1 MLNQTK
7 TPTFVQTN
15 QFRHLLFPI
24 ETVKRH
30 DGINEVVQ
38 TSIIRKQAK
47 TQQVENMKK
56 KNSQKNS
63 NIDDLLKGKTPE
75 EQIAILKEAL
85 QTEEPSSR
93 PLQRDHKRSRIQI
106 QNKNSTPIRT
116 DPPITREHKGTK
128 EVPQLLS
135 HTPQTSTNTLQHPLT
150 LYCLIMAPD
159 TNNFAP
165 TIQQKQ
171 QT

>member
-1 MLNQTK
+1 LLNQTK

-85 QTEEPSSR
+85 QTEELR
-93 PLQRDHKRSRIQI
+93 LDLY
-106 QNKNSTPIRT
+106 
-116 DPPITREHKGTK
+116 K
-128 EVPQLLS
+128 EIINVAES
-135 HTPQTSTNTLQHPLT
+135 KFKIKIN
-150 LYCLIMAPD
+150 PD
-159 TNNFAP
+159 TH
-165 TIQQKQ
+165 
-171 QT
+171 